1 MWVVALLTAHTSTLR
16 IGERW
21 GNERRE
27 RERRVRNKRREREGG
42 REHEDCDITV
52 CISQNIV
59 F

>member
-16 IGERW
+16 IGEIW

-27 RERRVRNKRREREGG
+27 RERRVRNKRRERETGNMKIAI
-42 REHEDCDITV
+42 ITV